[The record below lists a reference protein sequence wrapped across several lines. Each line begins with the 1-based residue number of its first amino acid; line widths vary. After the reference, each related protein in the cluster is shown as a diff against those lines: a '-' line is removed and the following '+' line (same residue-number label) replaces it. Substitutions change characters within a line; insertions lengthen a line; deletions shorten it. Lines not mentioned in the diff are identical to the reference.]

1 MKNTTVKWT
10 SLGPVPSGILWWNM
24 PLTDAFFCRTM
35 KLEPLMEDS
44 CFLQET
50 CIRAF
55 STCLLPQ
62 PSLNSPYTCMIVCPQ
77 NTYLQKSWK
86 AVLRP
91 LCLGFCVLDY
101 YQGIRGVLVG
111 DKRLPP
117 WAGLVQHCSFSSGT
131 HCWRD
136 GPCTSKVSGKLP
148 PWLQLGSSSFLRTPE
163 DKENTTHKKRNQPRR
178 AFPR

>member
-1 MKNTTVKWT
+1 M
-10 SLGPVPSGILWWNM
+10 
-24 PLTDAFFCRTM
+24 
-35 KLEPLMEDS
+35 
-44 CFLQET
+44 
-50 CIRAF
+50 
-55 STCLLPQ
+55 
-62 PSLNSPYTCMIVCPQ
+62 YPQ

-101 YQGIRGVLVG
+101 YQGTRGVLVG

-117 WAGLVQHCSFSSGT
+117 WAGLVQHCSSSSGT

-148 PWLQLGSSSFLRTPE
+148 PWLQLGSSSFLPMPE
-163 DKENTTHKKRNQPRR
+163 DKENSTHKKRNQPRR
-178 AFPR
+178 AFPRRVLSPCTPVFTCTWASLQSPHRYFSQSSREHLGSFGDCFICRPERFISFNTKF